1 MKPDQKKLLLI
12 GGVVALV
19 LLIVIYLVVAG
30 KKSNKPTTGFGAP
43 TEVVVPTVDGNVKV
57 DLISSNRK
65 EATLIIRGI
74 PNGTTSIEYVLSY
87 ETVEGGLQGINSTIT
102 LANGEREFTKQ
113 ITLGTCS
120 SGTCVYHN
128 IKGKIKVELKFN
140 GNYGEKI
147 YEKQYE
153 I

>member
-12 GGVVALV
+12 GGVVVLV
-19 LLIVIYLVVAG
+19 LLTIYLLVAG
-30 KKSNKPTTGFGAP
+30 KKGNKPATSLEAP
-43 TEVVVPTVDGNVKV
+43 TEVVVPTVDSNVKV

-74 PNGTTSIEYVLSY
+74 PSGTNSIEYVLSY
-87 ETVEGGLQGINSTIT
+87 GTVEGGLQGINSTIT
-102 LANGEREFTKQ
+102 LANNEREFTKQ

-147 YEKQYE
+147 YEKEYE